1 MVRVMSLLI
10 MALKALGFI
19 FGVRALPGNESMVCG
34 RHADTEMI
42 LKRIKFRC

>member
-1 MVRVMSLLI
+1 

-19 FGVRALPGNESMVCG
+19 FGVRALPGNENMVCG

-42 LKRIKFRC
+42 SNEYNLGVKFYC